1 MKDVMAGHRY
11 VKGDQ
16 CSLCSLEDCTGVAD
30 HYMKYVLSDPTEKLY
45 QIDCN
50 ESSQEN
56 SCDQCDS
63 IPDALSKITPLITK
77 SKQILP
83 NYEDELKYD
92 INQSI
97 SYNNL

>member
-1 MKDVMAGHRY
+1 
-11 VKGDQ
+11 
-16 CSLCSLEDCTGVAD
+16 
-30 HYMKYVLSDPTEKLY
+30 MKYILSDPTEKLY

-50 ESSQEN
+50 ESGHEY

-63 IPDALSKITPLITK
+63 IPDALSKITPLVTK

-97 SYNNL
+97 SCNNLWKIHILATIN